1 MENKEQ
7 KPKKQPL
14 ETLRAYEIRKE
25 MNKMP
30 PEEQEKFINNLRNK
44 QLKVMNAYNLK
55 RNASEAVKAVSAATV
70 LVGSTFL
77 VGGIITQL
85 SGQSQELVNNLL
97 ISGAVGAVGGKLSH
111 EILPRVVKR
120 LLDTK
125 NAQEKNHI
133 ANKNIKTIENACNPF
148 YVDERLMHENSS
160 QNNFERG
167 L

>member
-14 ETLRAYEIRKE
+14 ETLRVYEIRKE
-25 MNKMP
+25 MHKMP

-55 RNASEAVKAVSAATV
+55 RNASEAVKVVSAATV

-77 VGGIITQL
+77 VGGIAAQL

-97 ISGAVGAVGGKLSH
+97 ISGAVGTVGGKLSH

-125 NAQEKNHI
+125 KAQEKNHI

-148 YVDERLMHENSS
+148 YVDERSPI
-160 QNNFERG
+160 NFERG